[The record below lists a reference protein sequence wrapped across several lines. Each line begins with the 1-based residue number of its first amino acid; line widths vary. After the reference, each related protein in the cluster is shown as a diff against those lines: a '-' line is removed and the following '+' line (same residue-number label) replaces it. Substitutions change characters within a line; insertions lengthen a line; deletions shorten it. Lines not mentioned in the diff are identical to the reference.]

1 MRDTIQDSAF
11 GHIVHAISRG
21 RFFAWDDKQTL
32 NTTGSEGT
40 SKETLP
46 VASPTHTKEAAE
58 KGQDYELVDWQK
70 DDPANPRNWSTPKKF
85 FVTFEIC
92 LLTTSVYIGSAIY
105 TAGIQGVMA
114 DFGVSQVVAV
124 LGLTL
129 FVAGY
134 GLGPMV
140 WVCHRNSPDKTIPAY
155 PK

>member
-1 MRDTIQDSAF
+1 MRDILQDSAF
-11 GHIVHAISRG
+11 GHLVHAVSGG
-21 RFFAWDDKQTL
+21 RFFAWDDKQ
-32 NTTGSEGT
+32 NTIQPDTAAT
-40 SKETLP
+40 STETLP
-46 VASPTHTKEAAE
+46 VTTPTHISETAE
-58 KGQDYELVDWQK
+58 KGSDYELVDWRK
-70 DDPANPRNWSTPKKF
+70 DDKANPRNWSTPKKF

-105 TAGIQGVMA
+105 TAGVQGVMA

-140 WVCHRNSPDKTIPAY
+140 WVRRLTHANIPS
-155 PK
+155 

>member
-11 GHIVHAISRG
+11 GHIVHAISGG
-21 RFFAWDDKQTL
+21 RFFAWDDKQSP
-32 NTTGSEGT
+32 NTKGSAGT
-40 SKETLP
+40 SNETLP

-155 PK
+155 HK

>member
-11 GHIVHAISRG
+11 GHIVHAISG
-21 RFFAWDDKQTL
+21 GKFFAWDDKQTPI
-32 NTTGSEGT
+32 TTGPAAASD
-40 SKETLP
+40 ETLP
-46 VASPTHTKEAAE
+46 VATPTHTKETAE
-58 KGQDYELVDWQK
+58 KGPDYELVDWRK

-105 TAGIQGVMA
+105 TAGVRGVMA
-114 DFGVSQVVAV
+114 DFHVSEVVAV

-140 WVCHRNSPDKTIPAY
+140 WVCRLTQTKIPG
-155 PK
+155 

>member
-1 MRDTIQDSAF
+1 M
-11 GHIVHAISRG
+11 HAISG
-21 RFFAWDDKQTL
+21 GKWFAWNDTQTS
-32 NTTGSEGT
+32 NTTST
-40 SKETLP
+40 PAASTETLP
-46 VASPTHTKEAAE
+46 VATPTHTASEAAE
-58 KGQDYELVDWQK
+58 KGSDYELVDWTEN
-70 DDPANPRNWSTPKKF
+70 DAANPRNWSTPKKV

-105 TAGIQGVMA
+105 TAGIRNVMA

-140 WVCHRNSPDKTIPAY
+140 WVR
-155 PK
+155 

>member
-1 MRDTIQDSAF
+1 MS
-11 GHIVHAISRG
+11 S
-21 RFFAWDDKQTL
+21 
-32 NTTGSEGT
+32 
-40 SKETLP
+40 
-46 VASPTHTKEAAE
+46 
-58 KGQDYELVDWQK
+58 
-70 DDPANPRNWSTPKKF
+70 
-85 FVTFEIC
+85 
-92 LLTTSVYIGSAIY
+92 TTSVYIGSAIY

-155 PK
+155 HK

>member
-11 GHIVHAISRG
+11 GHIIHAVSG
-21 RFFAWDDKQTL
+21 GKFFAWDDKQASI
-32 NTTGSEGT
+32 TTATAASST
-40 SKETLP
+40 QTLP
-46 VASPTHTKEAAE
+46 VATPTHTNEATE
-58 KGQDYELVDWQK
+58 KGSDVELVDWLEN
-70 DDPANPRNWSTPKKF
+70 DPANPRNWSTPKKF

-105 TAGIQGVMA
+105 TAGVQGVMA

-140 WVCHRNSPDKTIPAY
+140 WVC
-155 PK
+155 

>member
-1 MRDTIQDSAF
+1 MYDTIQDSAF
-11 GHIVHAISRG
+11 GHIVHAISSG
-21 RFFAWDDKQTL
+21 RIFAWDDKQIL
-32 NTTGSEGT
+32 NTTDSAGT
-40 SKETLP
+40 SIDTLP
-46 VASPTHTKEAAE
+46 VTPPAQNKEAGE
-58 KGQDYELVDWQK
+58 KGPDYELVDWQK

-105 TAGIQGVMA
+105 TAGIQGVMS

-140 WVCHRNSPDKTIPAY
+140 WVCSSKCPGKTTPS
-155 PK
+155 